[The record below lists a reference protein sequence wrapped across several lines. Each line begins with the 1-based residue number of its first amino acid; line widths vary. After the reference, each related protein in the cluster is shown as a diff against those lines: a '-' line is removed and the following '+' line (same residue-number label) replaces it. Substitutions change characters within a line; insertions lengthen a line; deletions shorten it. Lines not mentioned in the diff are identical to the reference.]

1 MFRILL
7 TSLAMCAVLCAAESA
22 DPFDSRSYTPGASGL
37 VITRFTPGAQ
47 AAQLGLQIGDI
58 IVSYAGRPMRT
69 QAELL
74 AAVKDGTADAAVEV
88 QRDGK
93 PITVT
98 AKPGKLGIY
107 MTPVEAGKTLALPLD
122 TGVVFSTARLRT
134 APIDTW
140 YDFIIDGKK
149 AGAEHARIELV
160 GDRVTIA
167 VEVMFDGGEK
177 WGLNHMIETGVLDVS
192 GSAPRVVTQIHEAPL
207 GGFRSSGRWKD
218 AATWELTVDSRDEA
232 GALVHEVSTSTP
244 TGPLINDY
252 SFSYLPALMP
262 ATEGACHHTRTVP
275 ATEAQPTGWS
285 ALMELAPEEIR
296 IGADAVRLVR
306 MEQRSLRGTG
316 WVAWVKDGEVMKH
329 DYSGGQGTTISV
341 KTSKEQALTGLNPKL
356 VPRTGK

>member
-22 DPFDSRSYTPGASGL
+22 DPFDSRSYTPGATGL
-37 VITRFTPGAQ
+37 VITRFTPEAQ
-47 AAQLGLQIGDI
+47 AAQLGLQVGDI
-58 IVSYAGRPMRT
+58 IVSYAGKPMRT

-74 AAVKDGTADAAVEV
+74 ATVKDGTADAAVEV
-88 QRDGK
+88 RRDGK
-93 PITVT
+93 PIIVT
-98 AKPGKLGIY
+98 AKPGKLGVY
-107 MTPVEAGKTLALPLD
+107 MTQVEAGKTLALPPD
-122 TGVVFSTARLRT
+122 TAVVFSTVRLRT
-134 APIDTW
+134 GPIDTW

-149 AGAEHARIELV
+149 AGAEHARIELT

-192 GSAPRVVTQIHEAPL
+192 GPVPRVVTQNHEAL
-207 GGFRSSGRWKD
+207 GDFRSSGRWKD
-218 AATWELTVDSRDEA
+218 ATTWELTLDAKDEA
-232 GALVHEVSTSTP
+232 GTPIHEVTTSTP

-252 SFSYLPALMP
+252 SFSYLPAMMP
-262 ATEGACHHTRTVP
+262 VTEGACHHTRTVP

-285 ALMELAPEEIR
+285 ALLVLAPEEIR

-306 MEQRSLRGTG
+306 IEQRSLRSTG
-316 WVAWVKDGEVMKH
+316 WVAWVKDGEVVKH

-341 KTSKEQALTGLNPKL
+341 KTSKEQALAGLNPKL